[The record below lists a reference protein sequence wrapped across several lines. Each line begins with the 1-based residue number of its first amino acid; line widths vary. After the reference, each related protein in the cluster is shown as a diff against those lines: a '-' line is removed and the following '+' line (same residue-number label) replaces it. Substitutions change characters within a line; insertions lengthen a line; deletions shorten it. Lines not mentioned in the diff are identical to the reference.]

1 MYYKVV
7 VIGAGPAGI
16 STAYHLKKNN
26 INCCLI
32 DKFEFPRFKLCG
44 GLITE
49 KTLKLLESY
58 GITDFNKV
66 IKERVNKV
74 NILSNGKKVI
84 TFETINYF
92 NLVNR
97 MEFDNWFLEKYLELD
112 GIAIFGSKVSKIDLD
127 RKELVVG
134 SRIIHFDYV
143 VAADGAKGISS
154 KILDKKINYAFGM
167 ETDIETIFCKGDKHH
182 IDLDVSIAKD
192 GYSWR
197 FPKGDV
203 TTLGFAFSFNQNI
216 NYHELRKKILPE
228 KCKIKGA
235 FLPYGGRVKVVANK
249 NGMILVGDA
258 AGFVDSI
265 TGEGTYYAIKSGEI
279 AAYSLTTKSPIN
291 EYIKRTKYIC
301 KEVNK
306 AWHFISFFYKFRKII
321 LRLIPKHKNF
331 IAFLCDNQVST
342 QKGNYSMIKL
352 IYLYKTQREK
362 SINF

>member
-143 VAADGAKGISS
+143 VAAD
-154 KILDKKINYAFGM
+154 
-167 ETDIETIFCKGDKHH
+167 
-182 IDLDVSIAKD
+182 
-192 GYSWR
+192 
-197 FPKGDV
+197 
-203 TTLGFAFSFNQNI
+203 
-216 NYHELRKKILPE
+216 
-228 KCKIKGA
+228 
-235 FLPYGGRVKVVANK
+235 
-249 NGMILVGDA
+249 
-258 AGFVDSI
+258 
-265 TGEGTYYAIKSGEI
+265 
-279 AAYSLTTKSPIN
+279 
-291 EYIKRTKYIC
+291 
-301 KEVNK
+301 
-306 AWHFISFFYKFRKII
+306 
-321 LRLIPKHKNF
+321 
-331 IAFLCDNQVST
+331 
-342 QKGNYSMIKL
+342 
-352 IYLYKTQREK
+352 
-362 SINF
+362 